1 MMVRP
6 EITVSVQEA
15 RTLAI
20 KVLQDHGAP
29 SRGAQ
34 LQADLLI
41 EGDLRGHPSHGLL
54 RLPRLVRRIAAGV
67 LDPVTEGRST
77 WTHSALLEVD
87 GEHGFGAV
95 IAHNALAEITER
107 AASTG
112 VAAAVIKN
120 NNHIGMLAHYAEK
133 VASGGQV
140 LIASTTSEALV
151 HPWGGRRAMVGTNPI
166 AVGVPS
172 AGDPVVFDMATG
184 AVSMGKIHAYA
195 AAGRPLEAGWAVDAD
210 GRPTL
215 EAERAKDGA
224 IAPFGGAKG
233 YGLGI
238 ALEALVAALTQT
250 ALGRDVRGTLD
261 DDHFSTKGDVFIVAQ
276 VQRGAPHAVA
286 AYLDDVRN
294 SPSADPRTPVS
305 VPGDRSAARRR
316 RALIDGL
323 SIPDALW
330 AELHTLASAPASK
343 GSLK

>member
-1 MMVRP
+1 MVRP
-6 EITVSVQEA
+6 DVTVSVREA
-15 RTLAI
+15 RALALKI
-20 KVLQDHGAP
+20 LQDRGAP
-29 SRGAQ
+29 TRSAE

-54 RLPRLVRRIAAGV
+54 RLPRLVRRIASGV
-67 LDPVTEGRST
+67 LDPATGGRST

-107 AASTG
+107 ATSTG
-112 VAAAVIKN
+112 VAAAVIRN
-120 NNHIGMLAHYAEK
+120 NNHIGMLAYYAEK
-133 VASGGQV
+133 VASRGQV

-151 HPWGGRRAMVGTNPI
+151 HPWGGRRAMVGTNPL

-172 AGDPVVFDMATG
+172 TGDPVVFDMATG
-184 AVSMGKIHAYA
+184 AVSMGKVHAYA
-195 AAGRPLEAGWAVDAD
+195 AAGRPLETGWAVDAD
-210 GRPTL
+210 GCPTV
-215 EAERAKDGA
+215 EAERAMEGA

-238 ALEALVAALTQT
+238 ALEALVAALTRT

-261 DDHFSTKGDVFIVAQ
+261 DDHFSTKGEVFIVAQ

-294 SPSADPRTPVS
+294 SPSTDPRIPVS
-305 VPGDRSAARRR
+305 VPGDRSGARRKQ
-316 RALIDGL
+316 ALIDGL